1 MRILKNISLFIIIG
15 FAISVICKYLQSTF
29 FLKYL
34 QDNII
39 GLLLTLLAINT
50 ATLGLIASKI
60 QDTIEKYNGL
70 NFKNTIKEMKF
81 SLIEQV
87 ILIVISIIVLILSNS
102 LVIVFQHKELFFN
115 SVLVSILIYSI
126 IILYDT
132 GKAVFVIIELIQK
145 IKDNENCHK

>member
-1 MRILKNISLFIIIG
+1 MRIIKNISLFLIIG
-15 FAISVICKYLQSTF
+15 FVISLLCKYLHSTF

-34 QDNII
+34 NDNII

-60 QDTIEKYNGL
+60 QDTIEKYKKL
-70 NFKNTIKEMKF
+70 NFTNTIREMKF
-81 SLIEQV
+81 SLFEQV
-87 ILIVISIIVLILSNS
+87 VLIILSIIVLILSNS
-102 LVIVFQHKELFFN
+102 SIIEFPHKELFFN
-115 SVLVSILIYSI
+115 SILVSILIYSI

-145 IKDNENCHK
+145 IKDNENNV